1 LIQAV
6 STQSCREL
14 VFPLG
19 LARLSAA
26 ISGRHE
32 VQGLDLN
39 LSPFPWPDLT
49 ERLGRFKPQVIG
61 ISFRN
66 LDPLASSLVSYVPQL
81 KTLAALVKECSPE
94 SVVIIGGPGFTLFS
108 TRLMREVPEAH
119 LGFCGEADTGF
130 PLLIDHLETP
140 WEIPG
145 TLWRRGGEIL
155 GGGRAAGCGSLM
167 DELPYPDWNLFDP
180 GRYQHRNEYV
190 AFMGVETKRGC
201 PNHCRY
207 CLYPS
212 LQGSSLRLRSP
223 LRVVDELELLRRAFQ
238 IELVHFT
245 DPVVNQ
251 PAGHLRAICKEILK
265 RRLEI
270 NWTGFFR
277 EDAISAEDLELCRE
291 AGLVT
296 CYFSGDGT
304 SDWALELLGKGF
316 HQNEIL
322 RAARAAAGT
331 GVITVYH
338 FLVNLPGE
346 TRQSVEHAR
355 RLLDHLCEIHAGQG
369 NLGAVVINNLRL
381 YPGAALTEAIL
392 RDGLI
397 DPGQDLLYPTYFN
410 PPPWDSLRH
419 ELTTL
424 CMKQSTSN
432 FLVSR
437 GSTGWAPKEKP
448 RCT

>member
-1 LIQAV
+1 
-6 STQSCREL
+6 
-14 VFPLG
+14 
-19 LARLSAA
+19 
-26 ISGRHE
+26 
-32 VQGLDLN
+32 LDLN
-39 LSPFPWPDLT
+39 LNPFPWPDLIGV
-49 ERLGRFKPQVIG
+49 LGRFKPQVIA

-66 LDPLASSLVSYVPQL
+66 LDPLAGSLVSYVPQL
-81 KTLAALVKECSPE
+81 KTLAAVVKERSPE
-94 SVVIIGGPGFTLFS
+94 CVIIIGGSGFTLFS
-108 TRLMREVPEAH
+108 TRLMKEVPEAH

-145 TLWRRGGEIL
+145 TLWRRGDEIL
-155 GGGRAAGCGSLM
+155 GEGRATSCGRLM
-167 DELPYPDWNLFDP
+167 DELPHPDWHLFDP
-180 GRYQHRNEYV
+180 GRYQYRNEYV

-207 CLYPS
+207 CLYPA

-223 LRVVDELELLRRAFQ
+223 IRVVDELELLRRTFQ
-238 IELVHFT
+238 IKLVHFT

-251 PAGHLRAICKEILK
+251 PVGHLRSICKEILK

-277 EDAISAEDLELCRE
+277 EDGISAEDMELYRK

-296 CYFSGDGT
+296 CYFSGDGA

-316 HQNEIL
+316 SQNEIL
-322 RAARAAAGT
+322 HAARAAAVT

-338 FLVNLPGE
+338 FFVNLPGE
-346 TRQSVEHAR
+346 TRQTIEDMR
-355 RLLDHLCEIHAGQG
+355 RLLDQLFEIHAGKG

-381 YPGAALTEAIL
+381 YPGTALTEVIL
-392 RDGLI
+392 RDRLI
-397 DPGQDLLYPTYFN
+397 DPAQDLLYPTYFN

-424 CMKQSTSN
+424 CMKQSTLN
-432 FLVSR
+432 FLASP
-437 GSTGWAPKEKP
+437 GGTGFVQKEKF